1 MEIKRYIILLL
12 FLNSLYF
19 SQAQSFMKL
28 DFLSYYDRQLTDS
41 ILSKEHHTKYLIFQ
55 TMLQGDSLIIGENED
70 QIASFL
76 FWMRNDS
83 VFMKLIT
90 KEIIYTTVSMTSTKF
105 FNYKYLYR
113 IGADVK
119 EDKLKFKSPLLEPH
133 NSEVIIYN
141 DCKRKFFFELGQVS
155 LYIENPAKDKY
166 RKEFINMIK
175 NEIKLRINKLQP
187 ESNYLRPSLF

>member
-12 FLNSLYF
+12 LLNCLY
-19 SQAQSFMKL
+19 SCHSQSFMKL
-28 DFLSYYDRQLTDS
+28 DFLFYYDKQLTDS
-41 ILSKEHHTKYLIFQ
+41 ILSKEHYTKYMIFQ

-70 QIASFL
+70 QIASFI
-76 FWMRNDS
+76 FWIRNDS

-90 KEIIYTTVSMTSTKF
+90 KEIIYTTVSLTNTKF
-105 FNYKYLYR
+105 FNYKYIYR

-119 EDKLKFKSPLLEPH
+119 EDKLKFKSPLLEPR

-166 RKEFINMIK
+166 RKEFIDMIK
-175 NEIKLRINKLQP
+175 NEIKLNINKFQP
-187 ESNYLRPSLF
+187 ESNHFRTSIF